1 METVSMRRGDIE
13 ALRALAVLA
22 VIGYHAHLPVKSG
35 YLGVDVFLVISG
47 FVICSSLIREW
58 QKTNLINL
66 RDFFIRRI
74 RRLFLPLI
82 FMLSLS
88 MILFFLIGPLN
99 AHRSVVDQAISA
111 LGFFANFH
119 YFSLEGGYFQPAAS
133 ETFFLHT
140 WSLSLEEQFYLFF
153 PFFLA
158 SFVYFSRKIDKKYA
172 YPILAKCLMLLAL
185 SSIFLCWLITRDSY
199 HELGF
204 ANESTSFFNRIKIDP
219 DSFSFFSSL
228 TRAWQFLLGAIVAVF
243 AEHKSNRP
251 EFFGRRILV
260 NIAIAVL
267 AFILFYS
274 KASENSFFAF
284 GRISVTL
291 ITGMVLALGF
301 PGGGKLVNLLGE
313 MSYSLYLWHFPMLM
327 LAEIKFGSSAE
338 SVFVALLGSF
348 VFSYF
353 SLIFIERR
361 SLSIRSDGFLL
372 TFRKPLLLS
381 ILFFVSLVGLGKN
394 EIPEE
399 IATNVLKSP
408 IVADPIWAL
417 QVSNK
422 HCASTGD
429 GFSYVCEH
437 DLPDSKSEILLVG
450 DSHALAMTA
459 GFEYIASDLEVSWKA
474 NTAQGCTLARFSVGV
489 QPERCDL
496 WVESVIREAEQ
507 VKPDLIVIFQ
517 CNRVGTGC
525 PNPGMGESERNLFVS
540 GLKAIVGEING
551 LGIPILQILDTP
563 AVSPE
568 RVSPSLFFNRLRVP
582 IQTGSL
588 ANNQKIADVLR
599 SFAVGSGGL
608 FFVDD
613 ISGGLCSEGSCTYV
627 NEANEP
633 LWFDTDHLSPAGVAN
648 RRESMVSVL
657 GNVLNQL

>member
-1 METVSMRRGDIE
+1 VEAVSTRRGDIE

-22 VIGYHAHLPVKSG
+22 VVGYHANLPIKSG

-58 QKTNLINL
+58 QKTNSINL

-82 FMLSLS
+82 FMLSFS

-153 PFFLA
+153 PFSVAL
-158 SFVYFSRKIDKKYA
+158 FVYFARKMDKKYS

-185 SSIFLCWLITRDSY
+185 SSIFICWLITRDNY

-228 TRAWQFLLGAIVAVF
+228 TRGWQFLLGAIVAVVT
-243 AEHKSNRP
+243 ELRLNRP
-251 EFFGRRILV
+251 KFFEREVFTVTAISFLV
-260 NIAIAVL
+260 YML
-267 AFILFYS
+267 LYS
-274 KASENSFFAF
+274 KASENSFFAI

-291 ITGMVLALGF
+291 ITGVLLFLGF
-301 PGGGKLVNLLGE
+301 SGGGKFVNLIGE
-313 MSYSLYLWHFPMLM
+313 MSYSLYLWHFPLLM

-338 SVFVALLGSF
+338 SVSVALVGSI
-348 VFSYF
+348 VLSYF

-361 SLSIRSDGFLL
+361 SLSIRSDGFLS
-372 TFRKPLLLS
+372 TFRKSLLLS

-399 IATNVLKSP
+399 IAGSVFKSP
-408 IVADPIWAL
+408 KVADPIWAL

-422 HCASTGD
+422 LCALTGD
-429 GFSYVCEH
+429 GFSYTCEH
-437 DLPDSKSEILLVG
+437 DLPDSNSEVLLVG

-459 GFEYIASDLEVSWKA
+459 GFEYVASDLEVSWKA
-474 NTAQGCTLARFSVGV
+474 NTAQGCTFARFSVGV

-496 WVESVIREAEQ
+496 WVEDVIKEVTQAE
-507 VKPDLIVIFQ
+507 PDLIVIFQ

-525 PNPGMGESERNLFVS
+525 PNPGMSESERKLFVS
-540 GLKAIVGEING
+540 GVKAIVGEINS

-568 RVSPSLFFNRLRVP
+568 SVSPSLFFNRLRVP

-599 SFAVGSGGL
+599 SFAGESGGL

-627 NEANEP
+627 NEADVP

-648 RRESMVSVL
+648 RRKSIVSVM
-657 GNVLNQL
+657 GKVLNRL

>member
-1 METVSMRRGDIE
+1 MGTGSTRRSDIE
-13 ALRALAVLA
+13 ALRALAVFA
-22 VIGYHAHLPVKSG
+22 VVGYHANVPIESG

-58 QKTNLINL
+58 QKTNYINL

-99 AHRSVVDQAISA
+99 AHRSVVNQAISA
-111 LGFFANFH
+111 LGFIANFH

-158 SFVYFSRKIDKKYA
+158 SFVYFARKFDKKYS

-185 SSIFLCWLITRDSY
+185 SSIFLCWLIARDSY
-199 HELGF
+199 HDLGF
-204 ANESTSFFNRIKIDP
+204 ANESTSFLDRVMIDP

-228 TRAWQFLLGAIVAVF
+228 TRAWQFLLGAMVAVF
-243 AEHKSNRP
+243 VEHESNRP
-251 EFFGRRILV
+251 QFFGRKVLV
-260 NIAIAVL
+260 NIAIPFLVFML
-267 AFILFYS
+267 VYS
-274 KASENSFFAF
+274 KAPDDVFFSFS
-284 GRISVTL
+284 RISVTL
-291 ITGMVLALGF
+291 ITGVLLFWGF
-301 PGGGKLVNLLGE
+301 SGGGKFVNLIGE
-313 MSYSLYLWHFPMLM
+313 MSYSLYLWHFPLLM
-327 LAEIKFGSSAE
+327 LAEIKFGSSTE
-338 SVFVALLGSF
+338 SVCAALVGSF
-348 VFSYF
+348 VFSYV
-353 SLIFIERR
+353 SLVFIERR
-361 SLSIRSDGFLL
+361 SLSIRSDGYLS

-381 ILFFVSLVGLGKN
+381 ILLFVSLVGLGKN
-394 EIPEE
+394 EIPKE
-399 IATNVLKSP
+399 IATSVFKGLK
-408 IVADPIWAL
+408 VADPIWAL
-417 QVSNK
+417 QVPNK
-422 HCASTGD
+422 LCASTGD
-429 GFSYVCEH
+429 GFSYMCEQ
-437 DLPDSKSEILLVG
+437 DLPDSNLEILLVG
-450 DSHALAMTA
+450 DSHALALTA

-474 NTAQGCTLARFSVGV
+474 NTAQGCTFARFSVGV

-496 WVESVIREAEQ
+496 WVESVIRGAEQ
-507 VKPDLIVIFQ
+507 IKPDLIVIFQ

-525 PNPGMGESERNLFVS
+525 PNPGMGESERKLFVS
-540 GLKAIVGEING
+540 GLKAIVGEINT

-568 RVSPSLFFNRLRVP
+568 SVSPSLFFNRLRVP

-599 SFAVGSGGL
+599 SFAGESGGL

-648 RRESMVSVL
+648 RRESIVSVM
-657 GNVLNQL
+657 GKVLDRL

>member
-1 METVSMRRGDIE
+1 VGTVSTRRSDIE
-13 ALRALAVLA
+13 ALRALAVFA
-22 VIGYHAHLPVKSG
+22 VVSYHANLPIESG

-58 QKTNLINL
+58 QKKNYINL

-88 MILFFLIGPLN
+88 MILFLLIGPLN
-99 AHRSVVDQAISA
+99 AHRSVVNQAISA

-158 SFVYFSRKIDKKYA
+158 SFVYFARKLDKKYS
-172 YPILAKCLMLLAL
+172 YLILAKCLMLLAL
-185 SSIFLCWLITRDSY
+185 SSIFLCWLIARDSY
-199 HELGF
+199 HDLGF
-204 ANESTSFFNRIKIDP
+204 ANESTSFLDRIMIDP
-219 DSFSFFSSL
+219 ESFLFFSSL

-243 AEHKSNRP
+243 VEHESNGLQ
-251 EFFGRRILV
+251 FFGRKVLV
-260 NIAIAVL
+260 NISSPFLVFML
-267 AFILFYS
+267 VYS
-274 KASENSFFAF
+274 KAPDDVFFSFS
-284 GRISVTL
+284 RISVTL
-291 ITGMVLALGF
+291 ITGVLLFLGF
-301 PGGGKLVNLLGE
+301 SGGGKFINLIGE
-313 MSYSLYLWHFPMLM
+313 MSYSLYLWHFPLLL
-327 LAEIKFGSSAE
+327 LAEIKFGSSTE
-338 SVFVALLGSF
+338 SVCAALVGTF
-348 VFSYF
+348 VFSYV
-353 SLIFIERR
+353 SLVLIERR
-361 SLSIRSDGFLL
+361 SLSIRSDGYLS

-381 ILFFVSLVGLGKN
+381 ILLFVSLVGLGKN

-399 IATNVLKSP
+399 IATSVFKSSK
-408 IVADPIWAL
+408 VADPIWAL
-417 QVSNK
+417 QVSNRL
-422 HCASTGD
+422 CASTGD
-429 GFSYVCEH
+429 GFSYMCEQ
-437 DLPDSKSEILLVG
+437 DLPDSNSEILLVG
-450 DSHALAMTA
+450 DSHALAVTA
-459 GFEYIASDLEVSWKA
+459 GFEYVASDLEVSWKA
-474 NTAQGCTLARFSVGV
+474 NTAQGCTFARFSVGV

-496 WVESVIREAEQ
+496 WVESVIQEVKQ

-525 PNPGMGESERNLFVS
+525 PNPGMDDSERKLFAS
-540 GLKAIVGEING
+540 GLKAIVREINS

-568 RVSPSLFFNRLRVP
+568 SVSPSLFFNRLRVP

-599 SFAVGSGGL
+599 SFAGESGGL

-613 ISGGLCSEGSCTYV
+613 ISEGLCSEGSCTYV
-627 NEANEP
+627 NEANES

-648 RRESMVSVL
+648 RRESIVSVI
-657 GNVLNQL
+657 GKVLNRL

>member
-1 METVSMRRGDIE
+1 VGTGSTRRSDIE
-13 ALRALAVLA
+13 ALRALAVFA
-22 VIGYHAHLPVKSG
+22 VVGYHANVPIESG

-58 QKTNLINL
+58 QKTNYINL

-99 AHRSVVDQAISA
+99 AHRSVVNQAISA
-111 LGFFANFH
+111 LGFIANFH

-158 SFVYFSRKIDKKYA
+158 SFVYFARKFDKKYS

-185 SSIFLCWLITRDSY
+185 SSIFLCWLIARDSY
-199 HELGF
+199 HDLGF
-204 ANESTSFFNRIKIDP
+204 ANESTSFLDRVMIDP

-228 TRAWQFLLGAIVAVF
+228 TRAWQFLLGAMVAVF
-243 AEHKSNRP
+243 VEHESNRP
-251 EFFGRRILV
+251 QFFGRKVLV
-260 NIAIAVL
+260 NIAIPFLVFML
-267 AFILFYS
+267 VYS
-274 KASENSFFAF
+274 KAPDDVFFSFS
-284 GRISVTL
+284 RISVTL
-291 ITGMVLALGF
+291 ITGVLLFWGF
-301 PGGGKLVNLLGE
+301 SGGGKFVNLIGE
-313 MSYSLYLWHFPMLM
+313 MSYSLYLWHFPLLM
-327 LAEIKFGSSAE
+327 LAEIKFGSSTE
-338 SVFVALLGSF
+338 SVCAALVGSF
-348 VFSYF
+348 VFSYV
-353 SLIFIERR
+353 SLVFIERR
-361 SLSIRSDGFLL
+361 SLSIRSDGYLS

-381 ILFFVSLVGLGKN
+381 ILLFVSLVGLGKN
-394 EIPEE
+394 EIPKE
-399 IATNVLKSP
+399 IATSVFKGLK
-408 IVADPIWAL
+408 VADPIWAL
-417 QVSNK
+417 QVPNK
-422 HCASTGD
+422 LCASTGD
-429 GFSYVCEH
+429 GFSYMCEQ
-437 DLPDSKSEILLVG
+437 DLPDSNLEILLVG
-450 DSHALAMTA
+450 DSHALALTA

-474 NTAQGCTLARFSVGV
+474 NTAQGCTFARFSVGV

-496 WVESVIREAEQ
+496 WVESVIRGAEQ
-507 VKPDLIVIFQ
+507 IKPDLIVIFQ

-525 PNPGMGESERNLFVS
+525 PNPGMGESERKLFVS
-540 GLKAIVGEING
+540 GLKAIVGEINT

-568 RVSPSLFFNRLRVP
+568 SVSPSLFFNRLRVP

-599 SFAVGSGGL
+599 SFAGESGGL

-648 RRESMVSVL
+648 RRESIVSVM
-657 GNVLNQL
+657 GKVLDRL